1 MTMREIMM
9 KKLADDYELEK
20 IAEKL
25 ADEIAEELELEKIA
39 EVVADYVLGK
49 YAYDPEEL
57 IELLSED

>member
-1 MTMREIMM
+1 M

-49 YAYDPEEL
+49 YEEEEDDYDPEEL
-57 IELLSED
+57 IELLLD